1 MTTHK
6 YPTLYK
12 RGSTGKIRF
21 WTIIVSGNNV
31 QAQFVTERGTM
42 GGSQIAGDKPTVI
55 TEGKQKRTVW
65 EQAMAQ
71 AKSKWQKKV
80 DEGYVDDPVVAENQI
95 VVLPMLAQKYKDRSK
110 HIVWPAIGQ
119 RKFDGV
125 RCMAR
130 MENDPDNSILLTT
143 RKGKALFPHLN
154 IIRAEIKK
162 RFLRKGKTVGEPFPY
177 NLILDGELYAE
188 EADLGASSPS
198 ERFQILTGLVR
209 RQTLK
214 AGNEALL
221 EKVVYKV
228 YDCYNLDD
236 PDMDFTERHK
246 LLKDNLMGLPHV
258 VVVENFE
265 IADDGEV
272 KPLHDRFVTE
282 GYEGLMVRNKK
293 GAYALDKRSNNL
305 LKYKDFQDA
314 EYEIVGYEE
323 GVGRSKG
330 LVIWICKDPK
340 TGKTF
345 KVKPDGTNAERADWF
360 KNGDSH
366 VGKEITVRFFELT
379 GDGVP
384 RFPTGGWF
392 RDYE

>member
-1 MTTHK
+1 MSKHS

-12 RGSTGKIRF
+12 RGSTGKVRF
-21 WTIIVSGNNV
+21 WTITVDGDNT
-31 QAQFVTERGTM
+31 QAQFSTERGTV
-42 GGSQIAGDKPTVI
+42 GGSTIKGDKPTII
-55 TEGKQKRTVW
+55 TVGKQKRTVY
-65 EQAMAQ
+65 EQAMSQ

-80 DEGYVDDPVVAENQI
+80 DEGYVDDPVVAETQI
-95 VVLPMLAQKYKDRSK
+95 VVLPMLAQKYRERSK
-110 HIVWPAIGQ
+110 HVKWPAIGQ

-125 RCMAR
+125 RCMAH
-130 MENDPDNSILLTT
+130 MQDDDTMLLTT
-143 RKGKALFPHLN
+143 RKGKNLFKHLN
-154 IIRAEIKK
+154 TIRAELEK
-162 RFLRKGKTVGEPFPY
+162 RFLRKAKTVGEPFPY

-214 AGNEALL
+214 PGNEAMI
-221 EKVVYKV
+221 EKVIYKV
-228 YDCYNLDD
+228 YDCYNIDD
-236 PDMDFTERHK
+236 PDMDFEERHK
-246 LLKDNLMGLPHV
+246 LLKVNLMGLAHV
-258 VVVENFE
+258 KVVENVDL
-265 IADDGEV
+265 ASDDDV
-272 KPLHDRFVTE
+272 KPLHDQFVTE

-305 LKYKDFQDA
+305 LKYKDFIDS

-330 LVIWICKDPK
+330 LVIWTCKDPK

-345 KVKPDGTNAERADWF
+345 KVKPDGNNAQRADWF
-360 KNGDSH
+360 QNGDSH
-366 VGKEITVRFFELT
+366 IGKEITVRYFELT
-379 GDGVP
+379 ADGVP